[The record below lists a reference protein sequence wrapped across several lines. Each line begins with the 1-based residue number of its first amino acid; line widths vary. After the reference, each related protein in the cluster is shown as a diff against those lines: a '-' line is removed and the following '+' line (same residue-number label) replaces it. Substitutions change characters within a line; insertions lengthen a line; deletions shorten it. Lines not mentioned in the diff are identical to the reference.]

1 MVSNESRVL
10 ALFEEANPVPDERY
24 IEGTDIE
31 TAAYLATLKQR
42 SSEVTQPNTE
52 VENPAKSRKSWAWAA
67 AVAVLVVI
75 TGVIAVLTNSAN
87 EKPPV
92 IDDPPTATTV
102 TIVPSTT
109 STVAVGGLDLSSS
122 QWVTHG
128 DGIRLDDGTRIW
140 ATAPFPAGVARDRQG
155 GLVFTDSSGLWW
167 FQSGSTEPV
176 LVREMAAAELVSV
189 LPSSDGPVVLVT
201 DPSPRLLR
209 LSDGEPVDVETDT
222 HVEPV
227 SETIWRWTAANGL
240 SAEVTV
246 PEVEWDAEGQPLDV
260 LEPAHLIV
268 SRGEEVLVDV
278 TVGSVSEAWA
288 RIHDFDGRTVIVS
301 RGPYEPAMP
310 EETFLLIDLA
320 EGVVADSFTA
330 GGTTATLTGADV
342 EWDGPVVAPEL
353 GE

>member
-1 MVSNESRVL
+1 
-10 ALFEEANPVPDERY
+10 
-24 IEGTDIE
+24 
-31 TAAYLATLKQR
+31 
-42 SSEVTQPNTE
+42 
-52 VENPAKSRKSWAWAA
+52 
-67 AVAVLVVI
+67 
-75 TGVIAVLTNSAN
+75 
-87 EKPPV
+87 
-92 IDDPPTATTV
+92 
-102 TIVPSTT
+102 
-109 STVAVGGLDLSSS
+109 
-122 QWVTHG
+122 
-128 DGIRLDDGTRIW
+128 
-140 ATAPFPAGVARDRQG
+140 
-155 GLVFTDSSGLWW
+155 
-167 FQSGSTEPV
+167 
-176 LVREMAAAELVSV
+176 MAAAELVSV

-227 SETIWRWTAANGL
+227 SETTWRWTAANGL

-301 RGPYEPAMP
+301 RGPYEPAMR